1 MLPESAVPQAEEE
14 GAEEDRQQCLEEEGN
29 QTCRI

>member
-1 MLPESAVPQAEEE
+1 MLPESAVPQVEE